1 MERMETYARLLLKT
15 GLDLQKGQ
23 TLLLN
28 ADTEAAP
35 LVAVLAAQAYQM
47 GAADVQCNWSNEAC
61 DRARLLYQDEE
72 NLGKLPPWEAERYN
86 APSRAGCAY
95 LRLFSEDPFGMAGAD
110 PARIAL
116 RRNAVSAATKEAQRC
131 RMTGVSPWLAA
142 AYPGRAWAQRVFPNL
157 AGEEAQAALWR
168 AILAATRADAP
179 DPDAAWQ
186 AHQQN
191 LARRAEWLNAQ
202 QFAAFHYESGLGT
215 DFTVGMPE
223 GQNWAGGRSWT
234 TDGRAFIPN
243 MPTEEVFCAPH
254 RDRAEG
260 RLVAS
265 LPLSHGG
272 SRVEGIA
279 LTFADG
285 QVVDFDARAGK
296 ETLAAILN
304 TDAGARRLGEIALLP
319 ADSPIAGMNL
329 LFYNTLFDENAACH
343 LALGRGYSSNIR
355 DYEKYSLDEL
365 RAMGVNDSMVH
376 EDFMIGSADLAVTGV
391 TASGERI
398 PIFRDGGWAF

>member
-142 AYPGRAWAQRVFPNL
+142 AYPGRAWAQ
-157 AGEEAQAALWR
+157 
-168 AILAATRADAP
+168 
-179 DPDAAWQ
+179 
-186 AHQQN
+186 
-191 LARRAEWLNAQ
+191 
-202 QFAAFHYESGLGT
+202 
-215 DFTVGMPE
+215 
-223 GQNWAGGRSWT
+223 GRSAPVT
-234 TDGRAFIPN
+234 VS
-243 MPTEEVFCAPH
+243 PT
-254 RDRAEG
+254 
-260 RLVAS
+260 
-265 LPLSHGG
+265 
-272 SRVEGIA
+272 RVSS
-279 LTFADG
+279 TF
-285 QVVDFDARAGK
+285 
-296 ETLAAILN
+296 L
-304 TDAGARRLGEIALLP
+304 
-319 ADSPIAGMNL
+319 M
-329 LFYNTLFDENAACH
+329 
-343 LALGRGYSSNIR
+343 
-355 DYEKYSLDEL
+355 
-365 RAMGVNDSMVH
+365 
-376 EDFMIGSADLAVTGV
+376 LAVK
-391 TASGERI
+391 
-398 PIFRDGGWAF
+398 